1 MNTINNVLIPK
12 SEPKIAKT
20 WFSGGN
26 AKSPTRTVTVA
37 IPRDFAI
44 AYNLENP
51 TNVVL
56 TPTERGILIS
66 KLEIK
71 Q

>member
-1 MNTINNVLIPK
+1 MNTINNILIPK
-12 SEPKIAKT
+12 SEPKITKT

-26 AKSPTRTVTVA
+26 AKSPTRTVTVV